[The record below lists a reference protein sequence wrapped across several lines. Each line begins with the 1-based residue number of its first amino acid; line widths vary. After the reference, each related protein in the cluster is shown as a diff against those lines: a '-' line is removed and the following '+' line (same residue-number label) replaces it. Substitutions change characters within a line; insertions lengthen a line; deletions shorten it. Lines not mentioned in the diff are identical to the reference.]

1 MSLAELQNR
10 IIRPEKLATV
20 EILREKV
27 GRASGI
33 YLTDNLGL
41 TVEQMTELRRECF
54 KNQVDFMIVKN
65 TFSRMVLK
73 EKGYEDIIKYLE
85 GPTAIA
91 IGYDD
96 AVAPARIL
104 DKFVQTNE
112 KLKVK
117 GVIFDGKILPASE
130 LTRIKDL
137 PTRDQAL
144 SGLIGAIYGPVQG
157 FYNVINAVL
166 RDFVSVVDQIAEK
179 KQQA

>member
-20 EILREKV
+20 EIFREKIN
-27 GRASGI
+27 RASGI

-41 TVEQMTELRRECF
+41 TVEHMTELRRECF
-54 KNQVDFMIVKN
+54 KNQVDFMVIKN

-73 EKGYEDIIKYLE
+73 EKGYEDILKYLE

-96 AVAPARIL
+96 AATPARIL
-104 DKFVQTNE
+104 DKFVQSHEN
-112 KLKVK
+112 LKVK
-117 GVIFDGKILPASE
+117 GIIFDGKILPASE
-130 LTRIKDL
+130 IAAIKDL
-137 PTRDQAL
+137 PTREQAL

-166 RDFVSVVDQIAEK
+166 RDFVSVVDQIAEQK
-179 KQQA
+179 KA